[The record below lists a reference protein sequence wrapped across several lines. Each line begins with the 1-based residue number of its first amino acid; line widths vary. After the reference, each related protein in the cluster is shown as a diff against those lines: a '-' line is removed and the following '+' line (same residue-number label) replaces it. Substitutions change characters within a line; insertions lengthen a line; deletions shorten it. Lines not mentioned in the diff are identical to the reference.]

1 MFEKILTKIANYK
14 GDFEGLSAIIK
25 DTCEELKIAK
35 LESFFY
41 EQNAKEQP
49 ACVLYAKDGAKSHF
63 AFAKKYEGEKTLVF
77 HIHAF
82 DESKPWTA
90 MQKEQIQVFTMVL
103 FTFYQKFE
111 QQDSQ
116 KDPKTKKI
124 EKDCLKAIKNGEFVA
139 FYQPKVLL
147 SNYTLFGAEALCRW
161 QKDGKLVPPIEF
173 IPVLEQSELICKL
186 DFYMLECI
194 CKDIRRWL
202 DEGKKVVKISVNL
215 SRNNLKNENLLSD
228 LLAII
233 DRHKVPH
240 ELIEIEILE
249 SSGEVSYKELEKL
262 IYGLKE
268 HGIGAAVDDFGTG
281 FSSLSLLKA
290 LPWNVIKIDRSL
302 LPENSSKNSEQ
313 YRLLSHL
320 LTMLYDMGFKCLVEG
335 VETLEHIKILKEN
348 NCYVAQGYYFDRPL
362 PVEQFEERLL
372 GIKE

>member
-14 GDFEGLSAIIK
+14 GDFEGLAMIIK
-25 DTCEELKIAK
+25 ETCEELKIAK
-35 LESFFY
+35 LESFLY
-41 EQNAKEQP
+41 EQNAKEEL
-49 ACVLYAKDGAKSHF
+49 ACVLYAKQNAKSHF
-63 AFAKKYEGEKTLVF
+63 AFGKKYEGEKTLVF

-90 MQKEQIQVFTMVL
+90 LEEEQIQVFTMIL
-103 FTFYQKFE
+103 FTIYQKI
-111 QQDSQ
+111 QQENSQ

-124 EKDCLKAIKNGEFVA
+124 EEDCLKALENGEFMP

-147 SNYTLFGAEALCRW
+147 SNYTLAGAEALCRW
-161 QKDGKLVPPIEF
+161 QKNGKLVPPIEF
-173 IPVLEQSELICKL
+173 IPVLEQSDLVCQL
-186 DFYMLECI
+186 DFYMLEHI

-215 SRNNLKNENLLSD
+215 SRNNLKNENLLRD

-233 DRHKVPH
+233 DKYKVPH

-262 IYGLKE
+262 ICGLKN
-268 HGIGAAVDDFGTG
+268 HGISTSVDDFGTG

-335 VETLEHIKILKEN
+335 VETIEHIKILKEN
-348 NCYVAQGYYFDRPL
+348 NCYEAQGYYFDRPL

-372 GIKE
+372 GIKN